1 MDDTDTIH
9 YNYEK
14 QPGFIDSIDRF
25 GKVQYAPVGTQWPD
39 PVHGVHA
46 NNRTV
51 QMHPKLSCC
60 RCYIA
65 RVPSAPGWARG
76 DTSSK
81 TSCLSVEQCPNHL
94 PSAPVLRCVPS
105 EYMGFR
111 GELVACQEPIE
122 MTTVGFQFELPVAGQ
137 ITTCR
142 L

>member
-9 YNYEK
+9 YNYENN
-14 QPGFIDSIDRF
+14 QDSSIVLIDLARYSMHPSVRS
-25 GKVQYAPVGTQWPD
+25 GLTLYT
-39 PVHGVHA
+39 VHA